1 MGFRLPRLAPVHARY
16 TAGLIATLFLG
27 LLAGGCIEI
36 KNSYKNATPIVLSE
50 WAITA
55 ADGGA
60 LPEFKPGRVALS
72 VHNAGK
78 VPHEVIIL
86 RTKLAPGALPMRAT
100 RVDEKAT
107 GDVYG
112 AIHVPQ
118 SGDTQ
123 NAAVQLRAGT
133 YVFVCNIAGHY
144 LSGMHTT
151 VTVR

>member
-1 MGFRLPRLAPVHARY
+1 MGLPRPRPAPARVGLA
-16 TAGLIATLFLG
+16 AGMGMTLVLG
-27 LLAGGCIEI
+27 LLANGCIQI
-36 KNSYKNATPIVLSE
+36 KNSYDNATPVVLSE

-60 LPEFKPGRVALS
+60 LPEFKPGRVALR

-86 RTKLAPGALPMRAT
+86 RTKRDPSALPMRAT
-100 RVDEKAT
+100 RIDEKAA
-107 GDVYG
+107 GEVYG
-112 AIHVPQ
+112 AVHVPQ

-133 YVFVCNIAGHY
+133 YAFVCNIAGHY